1 MYKFARKG
9 LGDRFWTLVIE
20 IVRNVQKR
28 VRFPRFSTGTVRPV
42 DTPTQAVVNLW
53 NSWVI
58 YPFWLLF
65 YELMQA
71 QSPNRLG
78 QQPPMEP
85 MGRDPCDPKIISY

>member
-28 VRFPRFSTGTVRPV
+28 VWFPRFSTGTVRPV

-65 YELMQA
+65 YDAPLGL
-71 QSPNRLG
+71 SPKSSR
-78 QQPPMEP
+78 MVSFST
-85 MGRDPCDPKIISY
+85 K

>member
-20 IVRNVQKR
+20 IVNTVQKR
-28 VRFPRFSTGTVRPV
+28 VWFPRFSTGTVRPV

-58 YPFWLLF
+58 YPFWVLFMMHPSDYRRIRHEWYLLV
-65 YELMQA
+65 
-71 QSPNRLG
+71 PNRH
-78 QQPPMEP
+78 
-85 MGRDPCDPKIISY
+85 R